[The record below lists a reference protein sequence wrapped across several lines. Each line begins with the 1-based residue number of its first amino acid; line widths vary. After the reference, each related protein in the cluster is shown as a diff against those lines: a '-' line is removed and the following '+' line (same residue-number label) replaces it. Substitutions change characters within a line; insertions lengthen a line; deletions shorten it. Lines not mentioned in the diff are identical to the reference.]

1 MPGSL
6 PAVVVQDVVRDPG
19 STREAILDAARTAFA
34 ERGYAGA
41 SIGDIASAV
50 GIAKASLL
58 HHFPNKDELYTAV
71 FERLLAEWF
80 VKVEESVDGPGEGWI
95 KFDRGLTAGF
105 EFFAEN
111 PDLVRLVRREALD
124 GGHFGVDLG
133 ATLRP
138 MFEQAVG
145 FLEGQMK
152 AGTFRVHDP
161 EQMVISGL
169 GAVLSYFSDLPFI
182 EGLLGEDPLAAELIE
197 RRRDHI
203 REFFR
208 AALEP

>member
-1 MPGSL
+1 MS
-6 PAVVVQDVVRDPG
+6 DRDPG

-41 SIGDIASAV
+41 SLGDIAKEV

-58 HHFPNKDELYTAV
+58 HHFSNKDELYTEV
-71 FERLLAEWF
+71 FERLLQAWF
-80 VKVEESVDGPGEGWI
+80 IRVEEALDGPEEGWTQ
-95 KFDRGLTAGF
+95 FDHVLSAGF

-111 PDLVRLVRREALD
+111 PDIVRLVRREALD

-133 ATLRP
+133 ASLRP
-138 MFEQAVG
+138 LFKRAVG
-145 FLEGQMK
+145 YLEHEMEQGN
-152 AGTFRVHDP
+152 FRQHDP
-161 EQMVISGL
+161 EQLVISGL

-182 EGLLGEDPLAAELIE
+182 EGLLGRDPMIAEELD
-197 RRRDHI
+197 RRQSHI

-208 AALEP
+208 SALQP

>member
-1 MPGSL
+1 MS
-6 PAVVVQDVVRDPG
+6 DRDPG

-41 SIGDIASAV
+41 SIGDIARVV

-58 HHFPNKDELYTAV
+58 HHFSNKDELYTEV

-80 VKVEESVDGPGEGWI
+80 VKIEVAVVGEADGWTQFE
-95 KFDRGLTAGF
+95 RGLTAGF

-111 PDLVRLVRREALD
+111 PDIVRLVRREALD

-138 MFEQAVG
+138 MFLQAVG
-145 FLEGQMK
+145 FLENQMK
-152 AGTFRVHDP
+152 QGVFRLHDP

-182 EGLLGEDPLAAELIE
+182 EGLLGEDPLGADLLE
-197 RRRDHI
+197 RRQDHI

-208 AALEP
+208 VALEP

>member
-1 MPGSL
+1 MAAHE
-6 PAVVVQDVVRDPG
+6 PAHEPG

-58 HHFPNKDELYTAV
+58 HHFPNKDELYTSV

-80 VKVEESVDGPGEGWI
+80 VRVEAAVDGPFDGWEQ
-95 KFDRGLTAGF
+95 FDRGLSAGF
-105 EFFAEN
+105 VFFAEN
-111 PDLVRLVRREALD
+111 PDIVRLVRREALD

-138 MFEQAVG
+138 MFQQAVG
-145 FLEGQMK
+145 FLERQMK
-152 AGTFRVHDP
+152 EGVFRVHDP
-161 EQMVISGL
+161 EQLVISGL

-182 EGLLGEDPLAAELIE
+182 EGLLGEDPLTDQLIE

>member
-1 MPGSL
+1 MTVGET
-6 PAVVVQDVVRDPG
+6 AAEQARDQG
-19 STREAILDAARTAFA
+19 STREAILLAARRAFA
-34 ERGYAGA
+34 ERGYDGA
-41 SIGDIASAV
+41 SIGEIASAV
-50 GIAKASLL
+50 GIAKASVL

-80 VKVEESVDGPGEGWI
+80 LKVENAIEGPYDGWDQ
-95 KFDRGLTAGF
+95 FDRGLSAGF

-111 PDLVRLVRREALD
+111 PDIVRLVRREALD
-124 GGHFGVDLG
+124 GTHFGVDLG

-138 MFEQAVG
+138 MFERAVG
-145 FLEGQMK
+145 FLQAQIKDGV
-152 AGTFRVHDP
+152 FRDHDP

-169 GAVLSYFSDLPFI
+169 GAVLSYFSDVPFI
-182 EGLLGEDPLAAELIE
+182 EGLLGEDPRSDELVA

-208 AALEP
+208 VALQKEP

>member
-1 MPGSL
+1 MGSSL
-6 PAVVVQDVVRDPG
+6 PAVSDRDPG

-41 SIGDIASAV
+41 SLGDIAKSV

-58 HHFPNKDELYTAV
+58 HHFSNKDELYREV
-71 FERLLAEWF
+71 FERLLAQWF
-80 VKVEESVDGPGEGWI
+80 VRVEEAVEGPQEGWTQ
-95 KFDRGLTAGF
+95 FDHVLSAGF

-133 ATLRP
+133 AALRP

-145 FLEGQMK
+145 YLEAQMK
-152 AGTFRVHDP
+152 DGRFRHHDP
-161 EQMVISGL
+161 EQLVISGL

-182 EGLLGEDPLAAELIE
+182 EGLLGRDPLAVEELV
-197 RRRDHI
+197 RRQDHI

>member
-1 MPGSL
+1 VS
-6 PAVVVQDVVRDPG
+6 DRDPG

-34 ERGYAGA
+34 EGGYAGA
-41 SIGDIASAV
+41 SISDIARAV
-50 GIAKASLL
+50 GIAKASVL
-58 HHFPNKDELYTAV
+58 HHFPNKDELYTAT

-80 VKVEESVDGPGEGWI
+80 VKIEGAVLVDPPVEGWSQ
-95 KFDRGLTAGF
+95 FERGLTAGF

-124 GGHFGVDLG
+124 GSHFGVDLG

-145 FLEGQMK
+145 FLERQIK
-152 AGTFRVHDP
+152 EGTFRDHDP
-161 EQMVISGL
+161 EQMVLSGL

-182 EGLLGEDPLAAELIE
+182 EGLLGRDPLAVAELE
-197 RRRDHI
+197 RRQDHI
-203 REFFR
+203 RDFFR

>member
-1 MPGSL
+1 MSAHDPG
-6 PAVVVQDVVRDPG
+6 RDPG

-34 ERGYAGA
+34 ERGYDGA
-41 SIGDIASAV
+41 SIGDIARAV
-50 GIAKASLL
+50 GIAKASVL
-58 HHFPNKDELYTAV
+58 HHFSNKDELYTAV

-80 VKVEESVDGPGEGWI
+80 VKVEEAVDGPWDGWI
-95 KFDRGLTAGF
+95 QFDRGLTAGF
-105 EFFAEN
+105 EFFSEN

-124 GGHFGVDLG
+124 GSHFGVDLG

-138 MFEQAVG
+138 LFEQAVG
-145 FLEGQMK
+145 FLESQMK
-152 AGTFRVHDP
+152 QGTFRHHDP

-182 EGLLGEDPLAAELIE
+182 EGLLGEDPLSDRLLE

>member
-1 MPGSL
+1 M
-6 PAVVVQDVVRDPG
+6 
-19 STREAILDAARTAFA
+19 
-34 ERGYAGA
+34 
-41 SIGDIASAV
+41 
-50 GIAKASLL
+50 GIAKASVL

-80 VKVEESVDGPGEGWI
+80 VKVEEAVDGESQGWTQ
-95 KFDRGLTAGF
+95 FDRGLTAGF

-124 GGHFGVDLG
+124 GSHFGVDLG

-145 FLEGQMK
+145 FLERQIEE
-152 AGTFRVHDP
+152 GTFREHDP

-182 EGLLGEDPLAAELIE
+182 EGLLGRDPLAAEEIE

-203 REFFR
+203 RDFFR
-208 AALEP
+208 ASLEP

>member
-1 MPGSL
+1 MS
-6 PAVVVQDVVRDPG
+6 DRDPG
-19 STREAILDAARTAFA
+19 STREAVLDAARTAFA

-41 SIGDIASAV
+41 SIGDIARAV
-50 GIAKASLL
+50 GIAKASVL
-58 HHFPNKDELYTAV
+58 HHFPNKDELYTSV

-80 VKVEESVDGPGEGWI
+80 VKVEEAVDGPWEGWTQ
-95 KFDRGLTAGF
+95 FDHVLSAGF

-124 GGHFGVDLG
+124 GSHFGVDLG
-133 ATLRP
+133 AALRP

-145 FLEGQMK
+145 YLESQIKDGRFK
-152 AGTFRVHDP
+152 DHDP
-161 EQMVISGL
+161 EQLVISGL

-182 EGLLGEDPLAAELIE
+182 EGLLGRDPLAPEELE
-197 RRRDHI
+197 RRRNHI
-203 REFFR
+203 RDFFR

>member
-1 MPGSL
+1 MS
-6 PAVVVQDVVRDPG
+6 DRDPG
-19 STREAILDAARTAFA
+19 STREAILDAARTGFA

-41 SIGDIASAV
+41 SIGDIARAV
-50 GIAKASLL
+50 GIAKASVL

-80 VKVEESVDGPGEGWI
+80 VKIDEAVDVEPPVTGWLQ
-95 KFDRGLTAGF
+95 FDRGLTAGF

-124 GGHFGVDLG
+124 GSHFGVDLG

-145 FLEGQMK
+145 FLERQIK
-152 AGTFRVHDP
+152 EGTFRDHDP

-182 EGLLGEDPLAAELIE
+182 EGLLGEDPLSAELLN

-208 AALEP
+208 ASLEP

>member
-1 MPGSL
+1 MS
-6 PAVVVQDVVRDPG
+6 DRDPG

-41 SIGDIASAV
+41 SIGDIARVV
-50 GIAKASLL
+50 GIAKASVL
-58 HHFPNKDELYTAV
+58 HHFPNKDELYTSV

-80 VKVEESVDGPGEGWI
+80 VKIQTAVEVEPPVDGWTQ
-95 KFDRGLTAGF
+95 FDRGLTAGF
-105 EFFAEN
+105 EFFGEN

-124 GGHFGVDLG
+124 GSHFGVDLG

-145 FLEGQMK
+145 FLERQMK
-152 AGTFRVHDP
+152 DGTFRNHDP
-161 EQMVISGL
+161 EQLVISGL

-182 EGLLGEDPLAAELIE
+182 EGLLGRDPLAAEELD
-197 RRRDHI
+197 RRQNHI

>member
-1 MPGSL
+1 MS
-6 PAVVVQDVVRDPG
+6 DRDPT
-19 STREAILDAARTAFA
+19 STREAILDAARTGFA

-41 SIGDIASAV
+41 SIGDIARAV
-50 GIAKASLL
+50 GIAKASVL
-58 HHFPNKDELYTAV
+58 HHFSNKDELYTAV

-80 VKVEESVDGPGEGWI
+80 VKVEEAVDGHQEGWNQ
-95 KFDRGLTAGF
+95 FDRGLTAGF

-124 GGHFGVDLG
+124 GSHFGVDLG

-145 FLEGQMK
+145 FLEQQIK
-152 AGTFRVHDP
+152 EGTFRDHDP

-182 EGLLGEDPLAAELIE
+182 EGLLGRDPLAPEEIE
-197 RRRDHI
+197 RRRNHI

-208 AALEP
+208 ASLEP

>member
-1 MPGSL
+1 VS
-6 PAVVVQDVVRDPG
+6 DRDPG

-41 SIGDIASAV
+41 SIGDIARAV

-58 HHFPNKDELYTAV
+58 HHFPNKDELYIAV

-80 VKVEESVDGPGEGWI
+80 VKIEEAVDVDPPAEGWLQ
-95 KFDRGLTAGF
+95 FDRGLTAGF

-124 GGHFGVDLG
+124 GSHFGVDLG

-138 MFEQAVG
+138 LFEQAVG
-145 FLEGQMK
+145 FLERQIK
-152 AGTFRVHDP
+152 EGTFRDHDP

-182 EGLLGEDPLAAELIE
+182 EGLLGRDPLAPVELE
-197 RRRDHI
+197 RRQGHI

-208 AALEP
+208 SALEP

>member
-1 MPGSL
+1 VS
-6 PAVVVQDVVRDPG
+6 DRDPG

-41 SIGDIASAV
+41 SIGDIARAV
-50 GIAKASLL
+50 GIAKASVL
-58 HHFPNKDELYTAV
+58 HHFPNKDELYIAT

-80 VKVEESVDGPGEGWI
+80 VKIEGAVADDPSPDGWTQ
-95 KFDRGLTAGF
+95 FDRGLTAGF
-105 EFFAEN
+105 EFFGEN

-124 GGHFGVDLG
+124 GDHFGVDLG

-145 FLEGQMK
+145 FLERQMK
-152 AGTFRVHDP
+152 EGTFRDHDP
-161 EQMVISGL
+161 EQLVISGL

-182 EGLLGEDPLAAELIE
+182 EGLLGRDPLAPEELE
-197 RRRDHI
+197 RRQNHI

-208 AALEP
+208 AALEPPAD

>member
-1 MPGSL
+1 MA
-6 PAVVVQDVVRDPG
+6 AVSDRDPG

-41 SIGDIASAV
+41 SIGDIAGAV

-58 HHFPNKDELYTAV
+58 HHFSNKDELYTAV
-71 FERLLAEWF
+71 FERVLAQWF
-80 VKVEESVDGPGEGWI
+80 VKVEEALDGPWEGWTQ
-95 KFDRGLTAGF
+95 FDHVLSAGF

-124 GGHFGVDLG
+124 GSHLGVDLG

-138 MFEQAVG
+138 MFEQAVRYLRSQIDQG
-145 FLEGQMK
+145 R
-152 AGTFRVHDP
+152 FRDHDP
-161 EQMVISGL
+161 EQMVITGL
-169 GAVLSYFSDLPFI
+169 GALLSYFSDLPFI
-182 EGLLGEDPLAAELIE
+182 EGLIGRDPLSPSELE
-197 RRRDHI
+197 RRRNHI

-208 AALEP
+208 SALEA